1 MEILKQ
7 TFYFRWVSLIIV
19 MSGVALVG
27 YSGSL
32 IKDAVKEAVVHHLA
46 RALNLPHD
54 PSKKAIEEPEVTRVL
69 VGMSQI
75 KSPLLIALIYT
86 CRCPRDFLCFVRP
99 NFVSSLCPLM
109 PNTFLRFLHPS
120 LSTATQFVVEG
131 MSQLMAN
138 AGAPD
143 NDILSR
149 EDNG

>member
-1 MEILKQ
+1 
-7 TFYFRWVSLIIV
+7 

-46 RALNLPHD
+46 RALNLQHD
-54 PSKKAIEEPEVTRVL
+54 PSKKAIEEPEVTKVL

-86 CRCPRDFLCFVRP
+86 YRFPRDFLCIVRP
-99 NFVSSLCPLM
+99 NFVRSLVPFNAKHMLK
-109 PNTFLRFLHPS
+109 FLASFS
-120 LSTATQFVVEG
+120 STATQFVVEG

-138 AGAPD
+138 AGTPD